1 VKRELRLHTQDG
13 CSLAIGRFPPF
24 RYDSRGGGGMGLL
37 GVGDPEAM
45 GPEAVDLEPM
55 HPEASDRA
63 ARQLLH
69 FPPERLRIPALD
81 CRTCRFLGLPLPPGL
96 AIRIEPVR
104 LEGWLH
110 PAHGSLRLRFQA
122 RFHFQIG
129 RLYRPPHLWVDTW
142 LCTGSRCGTLHHRWG
157 ALEGRSLHDPRGGLL
172 VGVAPIPPSGDPW
185 LDRFLG
191 LPSEALAQL
200 HCALS
205 ADDGA
210 AGAGVETAE
219 QGLHLDHRGI
229 QA

>member
-1 VKRELRLHTQDG
+1 MKCELRLHTLDG

-24 RYDSRGGGGMGLL
+24 RYDSRGGGGVGLL
-37 GVGDPEAM
+37 ELGDPE
-45 GPEAVDLEPM
+45 GIDLEPI
-55 HPEASDRA
+55 HPETSDGA
-63 ARQLLH
+63 ALQLLH
-69 FPPERLRIPALD
+69 FPPEQLSIPALD

-110 PAHGSLRLRFQA
+110 PAQGSLRLRFQA

-142 LCTGSRCGTLHHRWG
+142 LCTGSRCGAPHPRWG
-157 ALEGRSLHDPRGGLL
+157 ALEGRSLFDPQGGLL

-191 LPSEALAQL
+191 LPGEAMARLR
-200 HCALS
+200 CALS
-205 ADDGA
+205 AADGV
-210 AGAGVETAE
+210 AGTGVEPAE
-219 QGLHLDHRGI
+219 QGIHLDHRGI
-229 QA
+229 HA